1 MFSEDLSKEQKAQR
15 RAEQAEQADSAYDE
29 WENTPVELRAA
40 PGFHGM
46 LPNMDHG
53 RGGMRGRGRGGGRGS
68 ATMRSDYSGDGFW
81 PQGSHSNKMPS
92 RGGFGGLGRGGPGG
106 PGRGGPGGLLALTGP
121 GARGR
126 GGPGLGKPFP
136 YPMPGPGSD
145 LALEFGGGYEPS
157 REDDSR
163 MNSGSEVGY
172 IFVQTINF
180 IRLLSLGW
188 KEAVE

>member
-46 LPNMDHG
+46 LPNMDHA
-53 RGGMRGRGRGGGRGS
+53 RGGMRGRGRGGGRG
-68 ATMRSDYSGDGFW
+68 SDYSGDGFW

-126 GGPGLGKPFP
+126 GGGPGLGKPFP

-163 MNSGSEVGY
+163 MNSGSEVVY

-180 IRLLSLGW
+180 IRLL
-188 KEAVE
+188 